1 LKSKKVHGDTL
12 EIAAE
17 ISAEDA
23 AEFGLKVRKGDGE
36 ETVIGV
42 DTKKPSLFMDR
53 TRSSD
58 VSFDEHFASRD
69 AGPIRL
75 TAGKSVKLHI
85 FVDRSSVEVFGN
97 DGETVISETIF
108 PKPGSDGIEL
118 YSRDGR
124 ARVLKLDVWNL
135 KSIYQ

>member
-1 LKSKKVHGDTL
+1 ML

-17 ISAEDA
+17 ISSEDA
-23 AEFGLKVRKGDGE
+23 AEFGIRVCKGDGE

-42 DTKKPSLFMDR
+42 DTKKQTLFVDR
-53 TRSSD
+53 TRSSS

-69 AGPIRL
+69 AGPITL
-75 TAGKSVKLHI
+75 AAGKSVKLHI
-85 FVDRSSVEVFGN
+85 FVDRESVEVFGN

-108 PKPGSDGIEL
+108 PKQGSDGIEI
-118 YSRDGR
+118 YSLGGR
-124 ARVLKLDVWNL
+124 ARVIKMDVWNL

>member
-1 LKSKKVHGDTL
+1 M
-12 EIAAE
+12 
-17 ISAEDA
+17 
-23 AEFGLKVRKGDGE
+23 
-36 ETVIGV
+36 
-42 DTKKPSLFMDR
+42 KKPAFFVDR

-58 VSFDEHFASRD
+58 VSWDEHFASRD
-69 AGPIRL
+69 AGPMWL
-75 TAGKSVKLHI
+75 PGCKTVKLHI

-108 PKPGSDGIEL
+108 PRPGSDGIEL

-124 ARVLKLDVWNL
+124 GRVLKMDVWNL